1 MPALILVAVLS
12 LYSVTTIL
20 SAVLGN
26 PTSPLS
32 VVVVVVVVVV
42 YIGPPLGGSLLRA
55 WKSPGRHGTFR
66 TKSGINLLATCRL
79 I

>member
-32 VVVVVVVVVV
+32 VVVVV